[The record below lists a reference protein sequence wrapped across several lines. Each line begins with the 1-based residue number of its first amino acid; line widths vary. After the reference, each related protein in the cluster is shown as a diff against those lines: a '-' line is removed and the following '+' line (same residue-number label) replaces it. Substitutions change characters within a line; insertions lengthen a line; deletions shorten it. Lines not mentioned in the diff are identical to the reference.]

1 MRLLF
6 ILFIST
12 LSFASKGQ
20 EFMGVKVEG
29 DKTTFINQFKAKGFA
44 VKGDSSSDAVLMRGT
59 ISGKA
64 YELVVVST
72 PKTKKVWKLSVFLPE
87 ATSWNTIK
95 REYEDYLNILTEKYG
110 TPDKKYQFFSSPYY
124 EGDGYEMRAITLEK
138 CNYFAYWNDSI
149 GIIIQISKYKQVKI
163 SYENAK
169 NSKLDDLEKKEI
181 NSKIF

>member
-29 DKTTFINQFKAKGFA
+29 DKAAFIKKFKENG
-44 VKGDSSSDAVLMRGT
+44 
-59 ISGKA
+59 
-64 YELVVVST
+64 YVVVSENANSATMKGTLGGTEYELILHAT
-72 PKTKKVWKLSVFLPE
+72 PKSKQIWKLSVFLPE

-110 TPDKKYQFFSSPYY
+110 TPDKKYAFFSSPYY
-124 EGDGYEMRAITLEK
+124 EGDGYEMSAITLEK

-149 GIIIQISKYKQVKI
+149 GISIQISKYKQVKI